1 MRATNRGSTGLKPK
15 RRSEDPMR
23 AYDTLP
29 APVRAWLSEAALPWS
44 PASCRKIL
52 RRAQARGEG
61 VAQILARLDLAEQKT
76 LARDSAFPFAPPKAT
91 ARVTDQDSTT

>member
-1 MRATNRGSTGLKPK
+1 MRATNRGTTGLKPK

-61 VAQILARLDLAEQKT
+61 VAQILARLDRAEQKT
-76 LARDSAFPFAPPKAT
+76 LARDKAFPFAPKAA
-91 ARVTDQDSTT
+91 ARFTDQDSTT